1 MQDSRPEKRFRCT
14 AQRSQVDTIAATIDG
29 YTADRL
35 EARGRGPI
43 AALQHLKATTQTNA
57 QKRAWVT
64 SARTAA
70 LLGSAPKSHKSI
82 ASGQRA
88 WCAFARHT
96 LGLQGRELPP
106 PIDGLIAW
114 AELFRHPKTYNNY
127 LAHVRLAC
135 HLLGVSDAVFS
146 INSAQLKRAKTSIKK
161 KSSRHTPRPRMFIK
175 KAMVQSIVQLPSPTP
190 GQALPITDQAW
201 HSLKMLFLAAYAFLL
216 RLPSEALSMTRGGIG
231 FGFHV

>member
-1 MQDSRPEKRFRCT
+1 M
-14 AQRSQVDTIAATIDG
+14 
-29 YTADRL
+29 
-35 EARGRGPI
+35 
-43 AALQHLKATTQTNA
+43 AALQRLKASTQTNA
-57 QKRAWVT
+57 QKRAWVA

-70 LLGSAPKSHKSI
+70 LLGSAPKSHKSF

-114 AELFRHPKTYNNY
+114 AELFRHHKTYSNY
-127 LAHVRLAC
+127 LSHVKLAC
-135 HLLGVSDAVFS
+135 NLLGVSDAVFT
-146 INSAQLKRAKTSIKK
+146 INRSELTRAKASVKK

-190 GQALPITDQAW
+190 GQTLPITDQAW
-201 HSLKMLFLAAYAFLL
+201 HSLKMLFLVSYAFLL